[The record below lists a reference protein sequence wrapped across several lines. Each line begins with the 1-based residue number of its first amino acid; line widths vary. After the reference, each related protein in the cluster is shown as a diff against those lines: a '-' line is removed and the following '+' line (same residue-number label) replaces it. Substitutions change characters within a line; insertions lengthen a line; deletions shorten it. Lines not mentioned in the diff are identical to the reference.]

1 MYAPGDIPELP
12 DDDAVLREIAAM
24 DLALARRLYG
34 EAMAEPEADKAAD
47 ITRAYNRVTRSLRQ
61 SIALRARLA
70 QGWENHHV
78 YHGRR
83 VDLTA
88 GGGATQL
95 RTPEAPGT
103 LAAAAAAAAGTPKA
117 AGDAARRRVLLQQA
131 IQRIIWNERETER
144 LDRPTAARLRNR
156 LTDELIAAA
165 ADPLFAGT
173 PVEQLIAD
181 VCRRYGLRY
190 NPDWETLTRP
200 PDTWLYPQMQLADD
214 G

>member
-1 MYAPGDIPELP
+1 MDASCDIPELP

-34 EAMAEPEADKAAD
+34 QAMAEPDAEKAAD

-83 VDLTA
+83 VDLSP
-88 GGGATQL
+88 ATPFH
-95 RTPEAPGT
+95 TPAEPAPTQPSASILVARAEA
-103 LAAAAAAAAGTPKA
+103 K
-117 AGDAARRRVLLQQA
+117 RRRSLLQQA
-131 IQRIIWNERETER
+131 MQRIVWNERETER
-144 LDRPTAARLRNR
+144 LDRPSAARLRDR
-156 LTDELIAAA
+156 IADEALSAV
-165 ADPLFAGT
+165 ADPALAGQA
-173 PVEQLIAD
+173 VERLVAA
-181 VCRRYGLRY
+181 VCRRYGQRY
-190 NPDWETLTRP
+190 NPDWETLAQP
-200 PDTWLYPQMQLADD
+200 PDSWLFPQMALADD

>member
-1 MYAPGDIPELP
+1 MHTPGDIPELP
-12 DDDAVLREIAAM
+12 EDDAVLREIAAM

-34 EAMAEPEADKAAD
+34 EAMAEPEAAKAAD

-83 VDLTA
+83 VDLTP

-95 RTPEAPGT
+95 HTPEAPGT
-103 LAAAAAAAAGTPKA
+103 PAAATPAGTPKA
-117 AGDAARRRVLLQQA
+117 AGDAARRRVLLQRA

-144 LDRPTAARLRNR
+144 LDRPTAARLRER
-156 LTDELIAAA
+156 LTDQLIAAA
-165 ADPLFAGT
+165 ADPLFAGA

-190 NPDWETLTRP
+190 NPDWETLPRP
-200 PDTWLYPQMQLADD
+200 PDTWLYPQMELADD

>member
-1 MYAPGDIPELP
+1 MDASCDIPELP
-12 DDDAVLREIAAM
+12 EDDAVLREIAAM

-34 EAMAEPEADKAAD
+34 QAMAEPDAEKAAD

-83 VDLTA
+83 ADVA
-88 GGGATQL
+88 PATPF
-95 RTPEAPGT
+95 RTRAEPAPTRPAASILVARAEAE
-103 LAAAAAAAAGTPKA
+103 
-117 AGDAARRRVLLQQA
+117 RRRNILQQA
-131 IQRIIWNERETER
+131 IQRIVWNERETER
-144 LDRPTAARLRNR
+144 LDRPQAARLRDR
-156 LTDELIAAA
+156 IADEVLGGP
-165 ADPLFAGT
+165 ADPAFAGS
-173 PVEQLIAD
+173 PVERLVAA

-190 NPDWETLTRP
+190 NPDWETLPQP
-200 PDTWLYPQMQLADD
+200 PDAWLFPRMELADD

>member
-1 MYAPGDIPELP
+1 MGEPGDIPDLP

-34 EAMAEPEADKAAD
+34 QAIAEPEPAKAAD

-78 YHGRR
+78 SHGRR
-83 VDLTA
+83 DTIPATPFGVPA
-88 GGGATQL
+88 GPAPANAPSAPL
-95 RTPEAPGT
+95 RAES
-103 LAAAAAAAAGTPKA
+103 
-117 AGDAARRRVLLQQA
+117 DRRRSLLQQA
-131 IQRIIWNERETER
+131 IQKIIWTERETEG
-144 LDRPTAARLRNR
+144 LDRP
-156 LTDELIAAA
+156 AAA
-165 ADPLFAGT
+165 ALRDRIAEEVHKGVADPAFAST
-173 PVEQLIAD
+173 PVERMVAA

-190 NPDWETLTRP
+190 NPDWETLPQP
-200 PDTWLYPQMQLADD
+200 PDGWLYPRMELTHD

>member
-12 DDDAVLREIAAM
+12 EDDAVLREIAAM

-34 EAMAEPEADKAAD
+34 EAMAEPEANKAAD

-83 VDLTA
+83 VDL
-88 GGGATQL
+88 
-95 RTPEAPGT
+95 
-103 LAAAAAAAAGTPKA
+103 AAATSFHVPAEPAPTPPSA
-117 AGDAARRRVLLQQA
+117 STPVARAETERRRVILQRA
-131 IQRIIWNERETER
+131 IQRIVWNERETER
-144 LDRPTAARLRNR
+144 FDRSSAAGLRDR
-156 LTDELIAAA
+156 IADEVIPAA
-165 ADPLFAGT
+165 ADPALAGR
-173 PVEQLIAD
+173 PVEGLVAA

-190 NPDWETLTRP
+190 NPDWETLPKP
-200 PDTWLYPQMQLADD
+200 PDAWLFPRMELADD

>member
-12 DDDAVLREIAAM
+12 EDDAVLREIAAM

-34 EAMAEPEADKAAD
+34 EAMAEPEAAKAAD

-83 VDLTA
+83 VDL
-88 GGGATQL
+88 
-95 RTPEAPGT
+95 
-103 LAAAAAAAAGTPKA
+103 AAATSAEPAPTRPSASILGARDEAS
-117 AGDAARRRVLLQQA
+117 RRRVILQQA
-131 IQRIIWNERETER
+131 IQRIVWNERETEH
-144 LDRPTAARLRNR
+144 LDRPSAARLRDR
-156 LTDELIAAA
+156 IADEVIPAA
-165 ADPLFAGT
+165 ADPALAGR
-173 PVEQLIAD
+173 PVEGLVAA

-190 NPDWETLTRP
+190 NPDWETLPKP
-200 PDTWLYPQMQLADD
+200 PDAWLFPRMELADD

>member
-1 MYAPGDIPELP
+1 MDAPGDIPELP
-12 DDDAVLREIAAM
+12 EDDAVLREIAAM

-34 EAMAEPEADKAAD
+34 EAMAEPEAAKAAD

-83 VDLTA
+83 VDLSP
-88 GGGATQL
+88 ATPFH
-95 RTPEAPGT
+95 TPAEPAPTQPSASILVARDEA
-103 LAAAAAAAAGTPKA
+103 K
-117 AGDAARRRVLLQQA
+117 RRRSLLQQA
-131 IQRIIWNERETER
+131 MQRIVWNERETER
-144 LDRPTAARLRNR
+144 LDRPSAARLRDR
-156 LTDELIAAA
+156 IADEVIPAA
-165 ADPLFAGT
+165 ADPALAGS
-173 PVEQLIAD
+173 PVERLVAA

-190 NPDWETLTRP
+190 NPDWETLPKP
-200 PDTWLYPQMQLADD
+200 PDAWLFPRMELADD

>member
-1 MYAPGDIPELP
+1 MLTPGDIPELP

-34 EAMAEPEADKAAD
+34 QAMAEPDAEKAAD

-78 YHGRR
+78 YHGR
-83 VDLTA
+83 
-88 GGGATQL
+88 GADVASATPFQTRAEPAPTQPSASIL
-95 RTPEAPGT
+95 VARAEA
-103 LAAAAAAAAGTPKA
+103 K
-117 AGDAARRRVLLQQA
+117 RRRSLLQQA
-131 IQRIIWNERETER
+131 MQRIVWNERETER
-144 LDRPTAARLRNR
+144 LDQPSAARLRDGIA
-156 LTDELIAAA
+156 DEASRGA
-165 ADPLFAGT
+165 ADPALAGQ
-173 PVEQLIAD
+173 PVERLVAA

-190 NPDWETLTRP
+190 NPDWETLPQP
-200 PDTWLYPQMQLADD
+200 PDAWLFPRMELADD

>member
-1 MYAPGDIPELP
+1 MFMSIPGDIPDLP

-34 EAMAEPEADKAAD
+34 EAMAEADAGKAAD
-47 ITRAYNRVTRSLRQ
+47 ITRSYNRVTRSLRQ

-88 GGGATQL
+88 ESPTMAYRKRVQ
-95 RTPEAPGT
+95 PEATKPVVPD
-103 LAAAAAAAAGTPKA
+103 AAGRA
-117 AGDAARRRVLLQQA
+117 EADRRRAVLQRA
-131 IQRIIWNERETER
+131 IQRIVWNERETER
-144 LDRPTAARLRNR
+144 LDRPQASGLRDR
-156 LTDELIAAA
+156 IAEEVTFCA
-165 ADPLFAGT
+165 ADPAFASS
-173 PVEQLIAD
+173 PVERLVVD
-181 VCRRYGLRY
+181 VCRRFGLRY
-190 NPDWETLTRP
+190 NPDWDTLAPP
-200 PDTWLYPQMQLADD
+200 PDSWLYPSMELADD

>member
-1 MYAPGDIPELP
+1 MFMYAPGDIPELP
-12 DDDAVLREIAAM
+12 EDDAVLREIAAM

-34 EAMAEPEADKAAD
+34 EAMAEPDAEKAAD

-83 VDLTA
+83 VDLSPATSIL
-88 GGGATQL
+88 GA
-95 RTPEAPGT
+95 RDEASC
-103 LAAAAAAAAGTPKA
+103 
-117 AGDAARRRVLLQQA
+117 RRVILQQA
-131 IQRIIWNERETER
+131 IQRIVWNERETER
-144 LDRPTAARLRNR
+144 LDRPSAARLRDR
-156 LTDELIAAA
+156 IADEVIPAA
-165 ADPLFAGT
+165 ADPAFAGR
-173 PVEQLIAD
+173 PVEGLVAA

-190 NPDWETLTRP
+190 NPDWETLPKP
-200 PDTWLYPQMQLADD
+200 PDAWLFPRMELADD

>member
-12 DDDAVLREIAAM
+12 EDDAVLREIAAM

-34 EAMAEPEADKAAD
+34 EAMAEPEAAKAAD

-83 VDLTA
+83 VDL
-88 GGGATQL
+88 
-95 RTPEAPGT
+95 
-103 LAAAAAAAAGTPKA
+103 AAATPTQPSASILGTRDEAG
-117 AGDAARRRVLLQQA
+117 RRRAILQQA
-131 IQRIIWNERETER
+131 IQRIVWNERETER
-144 LDRPTAARLRNR
+144 LDRPSAARLRDR
-156 LTDELIAAA
+156 IADEVIPAA
-165 ADPLFAGT
+165 ADPALAGR
-173 PVEQLIAD
+173 PVEGLVAA

-190 NPDWETLTRP
+190 NPDWETLPKP
-200 PDTWLYPQMQLADD
+200 PDAWLFPRMELADD

>member
-12 DDDAVLREIAAM
+12 EDDAVLREIAAM

-34 EAMAEPEADKAAD
+34 EAMAEPEADKAAH

-61 SIALRARLA
+61 SIALRVRLA

-83 VDLTA
+83 VDL
-88 GGGATQL
+88 
-95 RTPEAPGT
+95 
-103 LAAAAAAAAGTPKA
+103 AAATPFVGVQA
-117 AGDAARRRVLLQQA
+117 DASRRRVVLQQA
-131 IQRIIWNERETER
+131 IQRIVWNERETER
-144 LDRPTAARLRNR
+144 LDRPSAARLRDR
-156 LTDELIAAA
+156 IADEVIPA
-165 ADPLFAGT
+165 ADDPAFAGR
-173 PVEQLIAD
+173 PVEGLVAA

-190 NPDWETLTRP
+190 NPDWETLPKP
-200 PDTWLYPQMQLADD
+200 PDAWLFPRMEPADD